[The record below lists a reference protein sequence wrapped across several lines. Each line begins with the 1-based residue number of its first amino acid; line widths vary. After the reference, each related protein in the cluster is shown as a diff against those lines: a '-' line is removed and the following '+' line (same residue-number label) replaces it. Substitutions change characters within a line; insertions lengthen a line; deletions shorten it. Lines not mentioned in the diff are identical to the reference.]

1 MYWCFTILAHHDTV
15 NRPGKLSANVRI
27 VSSKAT
33 PAGIISQKSSER
45 EPAAAVNSRADCLSA
60 LKQRLEK
67 LPSIHS
73 KDHSE
78 SLKMNRNL
86 VIIAATAAL
95 ASSFALAQTEQL
107 ETPEERLSYTIG
119 MDIGQSLAGQ
129 DMPLDIDILMQ
140 GLRASYL
147 GEETLLTQEEALAE
161 REQFIQR
168 RQQQL
173 AEERGEE
180 ARINAEEG
188 EAFLAAN
195 ADKEGVMVTD
205 SGLQYRVITEGEG
218 ASPDAD
224 DRVTVHYRGKLI
236 NGVEFDSSYARGEP
250 ATFGLNQVIPG
261 WTEGVQLMKEGA
273 KYEFFVP
280 SELAY
285 GEQGRPGPIGP
296 NATLI
301 FEVELLE
308 VVANP
313 AADSSD

>member
-1 MYWCFTILAHHDTV
+1 
-15 NRPGKLSANVRI
+15 
-27 VSSKAT
+27 
-33 PAGIISQKSSER
+33 
-45 EPAAAVNSRADCLSA
+45 
-60 LKQRLEK
+60 
-67 LPSIHS
+67 
-73 KDHSE
+73 
-78 SLKMNRNL
+78 MNRTI
-86 VIIAATAAL
+86 VTIAASAAL
-95 ASSFALAQTEQL
+95 ASSFALAQTNEL

-140 GLRASYL
+140 GLRASFL

-161 REQFIQR
+161 REQFIQQ

-173 AEERGEE
+173 AEQRGEE
-180 ARINAEEG
+180 AQINAEEG

-195 ADKEGVMVTD
+195 AEKDGVKVTD

-236 NGVEFDSSYARGEP
+236 NGVEFDSSYAREEP

-296 NATLI
+296 NSTLI

-308 VVANP
+308 VVPSP
-313 AADSSD
+313 ATDSAD

>member
-1 MYWCFTILAHHDTV
+1 
-15 NRPGKLSANVRI
+15 
-27 VSSKAT
+27 
-33 PAGIISQKSSER
+33 
-45 EPAAAVNSRADCLSA
+45 
-60 LKQRLEK
+60 
-67 LPSIHS
+67 
-73 KDHSE
+73 
-78 SLKMNRNL
+78 MNRKL
-86 VIIAATAAL
+86 VIIAASAAL
-95 ASSFALAQTEQL
+95 ASGFALAQNKEL
-107 ETPEERLSYTIG
+107 ETSEDRLSYTIG
-119 MDIGQSLAGQ
+119 MDIGQSLSGQ

-161 REQFIQR
+161 REQFIQQ

-173 AEERGEE
+173 AEQRGEE

-195 ADKEGVMVTD
+195 AEKEGVMVTD

-218 ASPDAD
+218 ASPDAA

-296 NATLI
+296 NSTLI

-308 VVANP
+308 VVP
-313 AADSSD
+313 AAAADPVD

>member
-1 MYWCFTILAHHDTV
+1 
-15 NRPGKLSANVRI
+15 
-27 VSSKAT
+27 
-33 PAGIISQKSSER
+33 
-45 EPAAAVNSRADCLSA
+45 
-60 LKQRLEK
+60 
-67 LPSIHS
+67 
-73 KDHSE
+73 
-78 SLKMNRNL
+78 MNRNL

-95 ASSFALAQTEQL
+95 ASSLALAQTTEL
-107 ETPEERLSYTIG
+107 ETPEDRLSYTIG

-147 GEETLLTQEEALAE
+147 GEETLLTREEALAE
-161 REQFIQR
+161 REQFIQQ

-173 AEERGEE
+173 AEQRDEE

-188 EAFLAAN
+188 DAFLAAN
-195 ADKEGVMVTD
+195 ADKEGVVVTD

-236 NGVEFDSSYARGEP
+236 NGVEFDSSYGRGEP
-250 ATFGLNQVIPG
+250 ASFGLNQVIPG

-296 NATLI
+296 NSTLI

-308 VVANP
+308 VTPSP
-313 AADSSD
+313 AADSAD

>member
-1 MYWCFTILAHHDTV
+1 
-15 NRPGKLSANVRI
+15 
-27 VSSKAT
+27 
-33 PAGIISQKSSER
+33 
-45 EPAAAVNSRADCLSA
+45 
-60 LKQRLEK
+60 
-67 LPSIHS
+67 
-73 KDHSE
+73 
-78 SLKMNRNL
+78 MNRNL
-86 VIIAATAAL
+86 VIIAATTAL
-95 ASSFALAQTEQL
+95 ASSFALAQTTEL
-107 ETPEERLSYTIG
+107 ETPEDRLSYTIG

-195 ADKEGVMVTD
+195 AEKEGVMVTD

-261 WTEGVQLMKEGA
+261 WTEGVQLMQEGA

-296 NATLI
+296 NSTLI

-308 VVANP
+308 VVPSP
-313 AADSSD
+313 AAESVD